1 MYLDKGLI
9 KGKLYQI
16 INQFNEGKFTSRK
29 FYSILLNKIN
39 PFDDGNGRTCKIT
52 FANNDIIRQNI

>member
-1 MYLDKGLI
+1 MDKGLI

-16 INQFNEGKFTSRK
+16 IDQLNEGKFTSRK
-29 FYSILLNKIN
+29 FCSIPLNKIN
-39 PFDDGNGRTCKIT
+39 PFDDGNGRTCKII